1 MSWRVSVF
9 DSNVQAELDALPS
22 DMRARLV
29 RIVNLIETY
38 GLENVG
44 QPHVKHLQQSLWE
57 MRMKGRD
64 GISRA
69 IYVTASGK
77 RVVIVRAFIKKSQ
90 KTPQREIKLA
100 LQRAKELT

>member
-29 RIVNLIETY
+29 RIVDLIETY

-69 IYVTASGK
+69 IYVAASGK

>member
-29 RIVNLIETY
+29 RIIDLIETY

>member
-29 RIVNLIETY
+29 RIVDLIETY

-69 IYVTASGK
+69 VYVTASGK

>member
-1 MSWRVSVF
+1 
-9 DSNVQAELDALPS
+9 
-22 DMRARLV
+22 
-29 RIVNLIETY
+29 
-38 GLENVG
+38 
-44 QPHVKHLQQSLWE
+44 VKHLQQSLWE

>member
-9 DSNVQAELDALPS
+9 DSNVQAELDALPG

-29 RIVNLIETY
+29 RIVDLIETY

>member
-29 RIVNLIETY
+29 RIVDLIETY

-57 MRMKGRD
+57 MRMTARD

>member
-9 DSNVQAELDALPS
+9 DSDVQAELDALPS

-29 RIVNLIETY
+29 RIVDLIETY
-38 GLENVG
+38 SLENIG
-44 QPHVKHLQQSLWE
+44 HPHVKHLQQSLWE

-77 RVVIVRAFIKKSQ
+77 RVVIVRAFIKKTQ

-100 LQRAKELT
+100 LQRAMELT

>member
-9 DSNVQAELDALPS
+9 DSDVQAELDALPS

-29 RIVNLIETY
+29 RIVDLIETY